1 MTFIESQGALALGSR
16 LKAVSDR
23 CYEAADEIYRAH
35 GSTLQARWFPLL
47 RLLQEQGSQSV
58 GDAARALGLTHSAVS
73 QLAGKLAA
81 AGLLAHERV
90 PGDRRQ
96 RVLMLTPQAEAEL
109 RLARPLWG
117 VLRDS
122 VEGRLAAIGVD
133 LLQALSAFESDL
145 AANPLPAEVARR
157 IGSRDADAVRIV
169 PYTPALAAHFY
180 RLNAEWLGKYYT
192 IEPIDHAVLSD
203 PEKHILAPG
212 GAIFF
217 AVLGDEVLGTCALM
231 PESPG
236 VFELTKMAVTE
247 RRQGLGLGRLLI
259 NAVIAEFR
267 RLGGKELFLESN
279 RRLQA
284 ALKLYESSGFE
295 MQPGIKPGSHYQ
307 RSDVY
312 MIYRGQGCPSQPVG
326 AS

>member
-1 MTFIESQGALALGSR
+1 MDFIESQGALALASR
-16 LKAVSDR
+16 LKAASDR
-23 CYEAADEIYRAH
+23 CYDVVDEIYRAQ
-35 GSTLQARWFPLL
+35 GSRLQARWFPLL
-47 RLLQEQGSQSV
+47 RWLQENGPQTV
-58 GDAARALGLTHSAVS
+58 GDTARALGQTHSAVS
-73 QLAGKLAA
+73 QLASKLAA
-81 AGLLAHERV
+81 AGLLDHARV
-90 PGDRRQ
+90 ASDRRQ
-96 RVLMLTPQAEAEL
+96 RRLSLTAQAEAEL
-109 RLARPLWG
+109 RHARPLWG
-117 VLRDS
+117 VLRDC
-122 VEGRLAAIGVD
+122 VEGRLAATGVD
-133 LLQALSAFESDL
+133 LLQALSALESDL
-145 AANPLPAEVARR
+145 VANPLPAEVARR
-157 IGSRDADAVRIV
+157 IGSRATDAVRIV
-169 PYTPALAAHFY
+169 PYAPALAAHFY

-212 GAIFF
+212 GAIVF

-247 RRQGLGLGRLLI
+247 RHRGLGLGRLLI

-312 MIYRGQGCPSQPVG
+312 MIFRG
-326 AS
+326 